1 MLDFRKLEL
10 NTTEPVY
17 VQIVSFVKRQI
28 FTGAAEK
35 GESLPSRRELAA
47 ILKINPNTVQKAFRL
62 MEEEKIIETPPHAV
76 SVIHWD
82 DTVFARLRRELT
94 AGLVADFVAQA
105 KENGLKES
113 FVDRLRVT
121 EKVLGLM
128 AEGARQTAAL
138 PDPVGEISEMRRRPS
153 GIQVGRMRV
162 PLGVLGIIYES
173 RPNVTVDAACLAV
186 KSGND
191 PKTGRAYTPLV
202 RMLYNEQEIAF
213 RSECTP
219 IADGSTWYKLTELK
233 SCLAS
238 DHQTLGDDAHLTDD
252 STTQPGTGPNTGE
265 GTSTTP
271 NNNGAGTHQPSNTQ
285 ANGTENELSRT
296 GVAVTGVAGIMM
308 LLALAGISLNLW
320 KVRR

>member
-1 MLDFRKLEL
+1 
-10 NTTEPVY
+10 
-17 VQIVSFVKRQI
+17 
-28 FTGAAEK
+28 
-35 GESLPSRRELAA
+35 
-47 ILKINPNTVQKAFRL
+47 
-62 MEEEKIIETPPHAV
+62 
-76 SVIHWD
+76 
-82 DTVFARLRRELT
+82 
-94 AGLVADFVAQA
+94 
-105 KENGLKES
+105 
-113 FVDRLRVT
+113 
-121 EKVLGLM
+121 
-128 AEGARQTAAL
+128 
-138 PDPVGEISEMRRRPS
+138 
-153 GIQVGRMRV
+153 
-162 PLGVLGIIYES
+162 
-173 RPNVTVDAACLAV
+173 
-186 KSGND
+186 
-191 PKTGRAYTPLV
+191 
-202 RMLYNEQEIAF
+202 MLYNEQEIAF

-252 STTQPGTGPNTGE
+252 STSQPGAGPNTGE

>member
-1 MLDFRKLEL
+1 MYTYANNEWR
-10 NTTEPVY
+10 
-17 VQIVSFVKRQI
+17 
-28 FTGAAEK
+28 
-35 GESLPSRRELAA
+35 GESVTPMAA
-47 ILKINPNTVQKAFRL
+47 NVQ
-62 MEEEKIIETPPHAV
+62 
-76 SVIHWD
+76 WD
-82 DTVFARLRRELT
+82 V
-94 AGLVADFVAQA
+94 
-105 KENGLKES
+105 
-113 FVDRLRVT
+113 
-121 EKVLGLM
+121 
-128 AEGARQTAAL
+128 
-138 PDPVGEISEMRRRPS
+138 
-153 GIQVGRMRV
+153 
-162 PLGVLGIIYES
+162 
-173 RPNVTVDAACLAV
+173 AV

-252 STTQPGTGPNTGE
+252 STTRPGTGPNTGE

>member
-1 MLDFRKLEL
+1 MMPFAALLGL
-10 NTTEPVY
+10 PGSTQQAAASTTDVY
-17 VQIVSFVKRQI
+17 TYANNEWR
-28 FTGAAEK
+28 
-35 GESLPSRRELAA
+35 GESVTPMAA
-47 ILKINPNTVQKAFRL
+47 NVQ
-62 MEEEKIIETPPHAV
+62 
-76 SVIHWD
+76 WD
-82 DTVFARLRRELT
+82 V
-94 AGLVADFVAQA
+94 
-105 KENGLKES
+105 
-113 FVDRLRVT
+113 
-121 EKVLGLM
+121 
-128 AEGARQTAAL
+128 
-138 PDPVGEISEMRRRPS
+138 
-153 GIQVGRMRV
+153 
-162 PLGVLGIIYES
+162 
-173 RPNVTVDAACLAV
+173 AV

-296 GVAVTGVAGIMM
+296 WCCPTAWWPNRAHPMHFMPGTASTPTWWICRPKARAGPSDPIQKQPF
-308 LLALAGISLNLW
+308 GTTKKDIYS
-320 KVRR
+320 KE